1 MAETEICL
9 HLDLALG
16 DEEEGGDSVAE
27 EGNLETAVQP
37 EVGGPVESMRYKDQ
51 GLSLNKHSCGSI

>member
-1 MAETEICL
+1 MLVAETEICL

-37 EVGGPVESMRYKDQ
+37 EVGDPVESMRYK
-51 GLSLNKHSCGSI
+51 G